1 MLQGDLKRRRVSL
14 CHFFLVWERRSLIN
28 LKTEFL
34 PDCCSSCSRNF
45 LIKRPN
51 LLFCSRS
58 KEVTCSAVNSAVLVY
73 DSTAID

>member
-1 MLQGDLKRRRVSL
+1 MMGSYVFVKARLLLLLMSSHPHLNSL
-14 CHFFLVWERRSLIN
+14 EKKANCLLAGSERN
-28 LKTEFL
+28 L
-34 PDCCSSCSRNF
+34 

-58 KEVTCSAVNSAVLVY
+58 KEVTCSASAVLVY